1 MPNGSKL
8 KKRTG
13 THIEVAMGTTKR
25 FSTIAQSGNDA
36 TNKKNE
42 PFNDSFFFVTHPTQQ
57 RLTASAANADSTK
70 AEIHPNSNDKEPRL
84 VFDLEAV
91 TEFSKIYRYSIKWL
105 LEK

>member
-57 RLTASAANADSTK
+57 RLTASAANADSAK
-70 AEIHPNSNDKEPRL
+70 AEALNCRLSDKHHL
-84 VFDLEAV
+84 SVFGQ
-91 TEFSKIYRYSIKWL
+91 RP
-105 LEK
+105 